1 MQAGLGAT
9 DGADVQRIDDTVVIH
24 PTGSPPGGFETFYE
38 QEYRRVV
45 GITYAL
51 TGSWPAAED
60 IAQEA
65 FIVAHDRWT
74 EVSGFDLPG
83 AWVTKVATN
92 KAVSWL
98 RRRRSEIKAITTLR
112 WRRQEYATLD
122 TADHEFWA
130 EVRKL
135 PANQA
140 TAITLHYLDDR
151 PVDEIAEILDC
162 APSTARV
169 HLHRGRKALAAS
181 LDLEVSE

>member
-1 MQAGLGAT
+1 M
-9 DGADVQRIDDTVVIH
+9 QRIDDSVALA
-24 PTGSPPGGFETFYE
+24 PTGAPPGGFEAFYE
-38 QEYRRVV
+38 QEFRRVAS
-45 GITYAL
+45 IAFAL

-60 IAQEA
+60 VAQEA
-65 FIVAHDRWT
+65 FIVAHDRWD
-74 EVSGFDLPG
+74 EISSLDMPG

-92 KAVSWL
+92 RAISWL
-98 RRRRSEIKAITTLR
+98 RRRRSEVKAITTLR
-112 WRRQEYATLD
+112 WRRHEYATLD

-135 PANQA
+135 PPNQA
-140 TAITLHYLDDR
+140 KAITLHYLDDR